1 MANFDNEDLGE
12 VYTAKDK
19 LDTFSKELVEFKL
32 KNVMD
37 AEAIWNPL
45 DNPCTEMEED
55 EDGEEGMLSA
65 LTTESVSNT
74 KDFITICDDSWD
86 DWEYRLPSKMDG
98 GLAGLKGEFLDELL
112 TDSPE
117 AISLHELTH
126 AKAVFGDGLM
136 DIPFILEDI
145 EFKVNGKKE
154 VAYKF
159 KMCHELAKQD
169 ESKTDTSEIRPF
181 QNAGEI
187 VQPLRNTTFLT
198 VYCLLARYLHLF
210 LLWALSQRM

>member
-1 MANFDNEDLGE
+1 MSMLCRPTVSTLIFIAGKIIGRRLGTQKQKTRVSNVFFDLE
-12 VYTAKDK
+12 
-19 LDTFSKELVEFKL
+19 TFTLIDGLLITCKTEELFEFKL

-65 LTTESVSNT
+65 FTTESVSNT

-86 DWEYRLPSKMDG
+86 EWEYRLPSKKDG

-117 AISLHELTH
+117 ATFLHELTH

-136 DIPFILEDI
+136 
-145 EFKVNGKKE
+145 GKF
-154 VAYKF
+154 VTYSLIIAF
-159 KMCHELAKQD
+159 
-169 ESKTDTSEIRPF
+169 
-181 QNAGEI
+181 
-187 VQPLRNTTFLT
+187 PLFPSLRYT
-198 VYCLLARYLHLF
+198 VHSRGY
-210 LLWALSQRM
+210 